1 MMKKPLRKK
10 SQRNYP
16 FKRGKTMNDKSKIHR
31 RSLLKSMAALA
42 GIAVLPTSK
51 KAFAQKAPQAAVQY
65 QDKPKGDQQCDN
77 CVHFEAPDGCKVV
90 EGKVSPK
97 GWCAIWAKKP

>member
-1 MMKKPLRKK
+1 MEIKMSEK
-10 SQRNYP
+10 N
-16 FKRGKTMNDKSKIHR
+16 TVNDSARR

-42 GIAVLPTSK
+42 GIAVLPLSK
-51 KAFAQKAPQAAVQY
+51 NASAQKAPQSAVQY

-77 CVHFEAPDGCKVV
+77 CVHFEAPGACKIV

-97 GWCAIWAKKP
+97 GWCAVWAKMP